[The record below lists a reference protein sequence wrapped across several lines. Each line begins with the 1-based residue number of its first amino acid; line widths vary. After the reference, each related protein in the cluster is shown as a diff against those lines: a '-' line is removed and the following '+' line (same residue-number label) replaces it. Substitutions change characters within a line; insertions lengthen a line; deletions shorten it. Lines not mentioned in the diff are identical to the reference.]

1 MTIEMPALI
10 GVGFLLFRFLGL
22 RQTPCQS
29 EIRKVPRFFLCAEFE
44 GTYSFNLKLK
54 EKWKIVYLW

>member
-29 EIRKVPRFFLCAEFE
+29 EILKVPRFFCV
-44 GTYSFNLKLK
+44 GMCLKTGATEYPK
-54 EKWKIVYLW
+54 SRK

>member
-1 MTIEMPALI
+1 MTIEMSALI

-29 EIRKVPRFFLCAEFE
+29 EILKVPRFFCVRNLLKIGATEF
-44 GTYSFNLKLK
+44 LKSR
-54 EKWKIVYLW
+54 

>member
-29 EIRKVPRFFLCAEFE
+29 EILKVPRFFCVQINGVQNGLYE
-44 GTYSFNLKLK
+44 L
-54 EKWKIVYLW
+54 

>member
-29 EIRKVPRFFLCAEFE
+29 EILKVPRFFCVQI
-44 GTYSFNLKLK
+44 LKVLANINQILK
-54 EKWKIVYLW
+54 KLQ